1 MKITLFLFATLF
13 AFSSWGQINVNI
25 TGNIFNSGVDSIFL
39 IQNVNG
45 KTVTHIS
52 APMQKDGTFT
62 LKGIVPAPDYY
73 SVMVKNYPVHII
85 LRPDSEFQIYGDG
98 SNLDQFLNIVNSDE
112 SNNMHKFIREQDA
125 WAGRIALA
133 QQELKTETDQVKKD
147 EINKTMRLQGERFQ
161 NNQKNF
167 IRTNTNSPALYPALN
182 SVDIKSDFATYESIV
197 MQLDRAF
204 GVSPTI
210 KKLVKQFNAYKQQV
224 QANDKFAPGKPA
236 PDFEET
242 KVDGTTMKLSDL
254 KGKVVLIDFWASWC
268 GPCRRENPAVVAL
281 YKKYKDDGFT
291 ILSVSLDKDKAKW
304 MAAIEKDGLIW
315 PNHVSD
321 LKFWQAK
328 VARLYGVN
336 SIPYTVL
343 IDKDGNIIRTKLRSH
358 DLAVELEKIF
368 GH

>member
-1 MKITLFLFATLF
+1 MKHTLFFFTTLI
-13 AFSSWGQINVNI
+13 SLCSWGQINVNI
-25 TGNIFNSGVDSIFL
+25 TGNIFNSGADSIYL

-45 KTVTHIS
+45 KTITHIS
-52 APMQKDGTFT
+52 APIQKDGTFS
-62 LKGIVPAPDYY
+62 LKGNVPSPDYY
-73 SVMVKNYPVHII
+73 SVLVKEYPIHVI
-85 LRPDSEFQIYGDG
+85 LRANSEFQIYGDG
-98 SNLDQFLNIVNSDE
+98 SNLDKFLNIVNSTE
-112 SNNMHKFIREQDA
+112 SNNMHKFIREQDS
-125 WAGRIALA
+125 WAGKIASA
-133 QQELKTETDQVKKD
+133 QQELKNETDPAKKA
-147 EINKTMRLQGERFQ
+147 EIDKTMRLQGERFQ
-161 NNQKNF
+161 HNQTNF
-167 IRTNTNSPALYPALN
+167 IRQNTNSPALYPALN
-182 SVDIKSDFATYESIV
+182 SIDVKSDFTTYEAIV
-197 MQLDRAF
+197 KQLERCF
-204 GVSPTI
+204 IESPTI
-210 KKLVKQFNAYKQQV
+210 QRLVKQFNAYKIQI
-224 QANDKFAPGKPA
+224 QANDRFAPGKPA

-254 KGKVVLIDFWASWC
+254 KGKVVLLDFWASWC

-281 YKKYKDDGFT
+281 YNKYKDDGFT

-304 MAAIEKDGLIW
+304 IAAIEKDGLIW

-358 DLAVELEKIF
+358 DLAIELEKIF